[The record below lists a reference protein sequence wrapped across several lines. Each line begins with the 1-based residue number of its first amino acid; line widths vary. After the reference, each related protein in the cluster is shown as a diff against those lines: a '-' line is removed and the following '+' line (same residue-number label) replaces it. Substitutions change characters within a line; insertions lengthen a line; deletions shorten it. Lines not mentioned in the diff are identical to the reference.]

1 MMPNLFQAT
10 QDYWQKLDA
19 LEAAYQRGDVSIKE
33 VDDRVEELMKELGQE
48 RRAAL
53 RFFWDNLSRF
63 WREQKEPIAAT
74 ALVGMLTYAW
84 IVIS

>member
-1 MMPNLFQAT
+1 MVPNLFQAT
-10 QDYWQKLDA
+10 QDYWQKLDD
-19 LEAAYQRGDVSIKE
+19 LEAAYQRGDVSIEE

-48 RRAAL
+48 RRAAV
-53 RFFWDNLSRF
+53 RFFWSSLSRF
-63 WREQKEPIAAT
+63 WHEQKEPIAAT

>member
-1 MMPNLFQAT
+1 MPNLFQAT

-19 LEAAYQRGDVSIKE
+19 LEAAYQRGDVSIE
-33 VDDRVEELMKELGQE
+33 DVDGRVKELMKELGQE

-53 RFFWDNLSRF
+53 RFFWSNLSRF
-63 WREQKEPIAAT
+63 WREQKETITAT

>member
-19 LEAAYQRGDVSIKE
+19 LEAAYQRGDVSIE
-33 VDDRVEELMKELGQE
+33 DVDGRVKELMKELGQE

-53 RFFWDNLSRF
+53 RFFWSNLSRF
-63 WREQKEPIAAT
+63 WREQKETITAT